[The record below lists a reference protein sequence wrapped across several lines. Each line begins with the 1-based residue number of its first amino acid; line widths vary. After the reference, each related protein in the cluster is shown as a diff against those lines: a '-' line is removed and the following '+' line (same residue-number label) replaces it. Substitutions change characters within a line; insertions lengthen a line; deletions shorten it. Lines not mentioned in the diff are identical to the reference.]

1 MSTATIKI
9 PDNIDASKLP
19 EEVIYKAF
27 SIAVELRL
35 KELKRELQKINT
47 KIKKYEK
54 KYKMGYNDFEHQMDD
69 SFKAHE
75 DWIDWGFL
83 IESRGVIV
91 DERRNLGET
100 A

>member
-1 MSTATIKI
+1 
-9 PDNIDASKLP
+9 
-19 EEVIYKAF
+19 
-27 SIAVELRL
+27 
-35 KELKRELQKINT
+35 
-47 KIKKYEK
+47 
-54 KYKMGYNDFEHQMDD
+54 MGYNDFEHQMDD